1 VGPIFTQGK
10 LVVLNLPQ
18 RERAISLTSLPE
30 YQDAIKL
37 GDRQLRLDT
46 KRLGNKWQEEL
57 EKLLTQWA
65 SSS

>member
-1 VGPIFTQGK
+1 MIRLAP
-10 LVVLNLPQ
+10 
-18 RERAISLTSLPE
+18 LPE

-46 KRLGNKWQEEL
+46 KRLGNKWQEGL